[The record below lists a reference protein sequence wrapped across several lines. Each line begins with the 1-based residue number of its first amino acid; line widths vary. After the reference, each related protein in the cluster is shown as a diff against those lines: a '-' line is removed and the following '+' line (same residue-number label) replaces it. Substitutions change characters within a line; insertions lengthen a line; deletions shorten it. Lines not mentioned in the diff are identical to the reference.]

1 MNAAKGHGAGG
12 REALAGEARTLVAG
26 ATRGILSTLDP
37 ETGFPHASIVDLA
50 PVDGGDVITLLSALA
65 VHRKYAEADDRASI
79 LIAPFLGDDDAMM
92 KPRVTLVGH
101 LVREESGEVYRDSY
115 LAVHP
120 EAEAYLQLA
129 DFAFFRLRTERARY
143 IAGFGRMGWLE
154 GRDLRRGSAV

>member
-1 MNAAKGHGAGG
+1 MSDPTGHGEGG
-12 REALAGEARTLVAG
+12 REALAAEAQDLIG
-26 ATRGILSTLDP
+26 DATRGVLSTLGPDG
-37 ETGFPHASIVDLA
+37 GFPHASIVDLA

-92 KPRVTLVGH
+92 RPRVTLVGR
-101 LVREESGEVYRDSY
+101 LVREDDRDLYRDAY

-120 EAEAYLQLA
+120 EAEMYLKLP

-143 IAGFGRMGWLE
+143 IAGFGRMGWIE
-154 GRDLRRGSAV
+154 GQELRAGDAV